1 MTTTE
6 PNPVASTSTR
16 VLPDGGWPVMLTPF
30 REDRAIDWP
39 QVDALT
45 DWLIDNGAAGIF
57 TVALS
62 SEMYDLT
69 ERERLDLAS
78 RVVQRSAGRVPVVAS
93 SVSGGSP
100 QEQADSAAAM
110 AATGVDAVVL
120 ISSLVGGLT
129 TTEEE
134 WRETVSFILDANPGV
149 DFGIYECPVPF
160 KRLPSLENVTWMAET
175 GRFVFYKDTSHSIE
189 TLGARLDAIR
199 GTRMR
204 LFNAQISSLTDSLKL
219 GAAGLSGYAAN
230 IYPEFVAWLCAHYD
244 DEPAGDAI
252 AVQRLLTVAE
262 HTINTRYPTSAKFYL
277 SHSSRL
283 TIEPISRWK
292 PEGIG
297 AHEGQPLLDLAAY
310 IRDLDLPGSPRV
322 AGAR

>member
-1 MTTTE
+1 MTSTDTPTTTTT
-6 PNPVASTSTR
+6 AGAT
-16 VLPDGGWPVMLTPF
+16 LPDGGWPVMLTPF
-30 REDRAIDWP
+30 RPDRSLDFE

-69 ERERLDLAS
+69 EEERLALAR
-78 RVVQRSAGRVPVVAS
+78 RVVDRSAGRVPVVAS
-93 SVSGGSP
+93 SVSSGTP
-100 QEQADSAAAM
+100 DQQAASAAAM

-134 WRETVSFILDANPGV
+134 WRATVQHILDAVPEAR
-149 DFGIYECPVPF
+149 FGIYECPVPF
-160 KRLPSLENVTWMAET
+160 KRLPSTENVAWMAGT
-175 GRFVFYKDTSHSIE
+175 GRFVFYKDTSHSLATME
-189 TLGARLDAIR
+189 ERLRVIA
-199 GTRMR
+199 GTPMK
-204 LFNAQISSLTDSLKL
+204 LYNAQISSLTESLRL

-230 IYPEFVAWLCAHYD
+230 IYPEHVAWLCEHYD
-244 DEPAGDAI
+244 DQPSEAAI

-262 HTINTRYPTSAKFYL
+262 HTINSRYPTSAKYYL
-277 SHSSRL
+277 RHSSRL

-297 AHEGQPLLDLAAY
+297 PHEGQPLLDLAAY
-310 IRDLDLPGSPRV
+310 IHDLALPASARV
-322 AGAR
+322 DGAR

>member
-6 PNPVASTSTR
+6 TATAPTATGST
-16 VLPDGGWPVMLTPF
+16 LPDGGWPVMLTPF
-30 REDRAIDWP
+30 REDRSLDFE

-69 ERERLDLAS
+69 EEERLALAT
-78 RVVQRSAGRVPVVAS
+78 RVVARSAGRVPVVAS
-93 SVSGGSP
+93 SVSSGTP
-100 QEQADSAAAM
+100 DEQAASAAAM

-134 WRETVSFILDANPGV
+134 WRATVQHILDTVPGV

-160 KRLPSLENVTWMAET
+160 KRLPSTETVAWMAGT
-175 GRFVFYKDTSHSIE
+175 GRFVFYKDTSHSLE
-189 TLGARLDAIR
+189 TMQERLAAIA
-199 GTRMR
+199 GTRLR
-204 LFNAQISSLTDSLKL
+204 LYNAQISSLTDSLRA

-230 IYPEFVAWLCAHYD
+230 IYPEHVAWLCEHYD
-244 DEPAGDAI
+244 DEPAETAV

-262 HTINTRYPTSAKFYL
+262 HTINSRYPTSAKYYL
-277 SHSSRL
+277 RHSSRL
-283 TIEPISRWK
+283 AIEPISRWK

-297 AHEGQPLLDLAAY
+297 AHEGAPLLELAAY
-310 IRDLDLPGSPRV
+310 IRDLRLPGAARV
-322 AGAR
+322 DGAR

>member
-6 PNPVASTSTR
+6 PLTTLPDATD
-16 VLPDGGWPVMLTPF
+16 VLPAGGWPVMLTPF

-69 ERERLDLAS
+69 EQERLELAT
-78 RVVQRSAGRVPVVAS
+78 RVVLRSAGRVPVVAS
-93 SVSGGSP
+93 SVSGGTP
-100 QEQADSAAAM
+100 DEQAASAAAM

-120 ISSLVGGLT
+120 ISSLVGSLA
-129 TTEEE
+129 TTEVQ
-134 WRETVSFILDANPGV
+134 WRATVAHILAANPGV
-149 DFGIYECPVPF
+149 DFGIYECPVPY
-160 KRLPSLENVTWMAET
+160 KRLPSIENVTWMAET

-189 TLGARLDAIR
+189 VLGARLRAIE

-204 LFNAQISSLTDSLKL
+204 LYNAQISSLTESLRL

-230 IYPEFVAWLCAHYD
+230 IYPELVAWLCDHYD
-244 DEPAGDAI
+244 DEPATEAI

-283 TIEPISRWK
+283 AIEPISRWK

-310 IRDLDLPGSPRV
+310 IRDLELPGSPRV

>member
-6 PNPVASTSTR
+6 PLNSRSAR
-16 VLPDGGWPVMLTPF
+16 AELLPDGGWPVMLTPF

-69 ERERLDLAS
+69 EQERLDLAT
-78 RVVQRSAGRVPVVAS
+78 RVVQRSAGRVPVIAS
-93 SVSGGSP
+93 SVADGSAR
-100 QEQADSAAAM
+100 EQADSAAAM

-120 ISSLVGGLT
+120 ISSLVGSLA

-134 WRETVSFILDANPGV
+134 WRATVAHILDANPGV
-149 DFGIYECPVPF
+149 DFGIYECPVPY
-160 KRLPSLENVTWMAET
+160 KRLPSIENVVWMAGT

-189 TLGARLDAIR
+189 VLGARLRAID
-199 GTRMR
+199 GTRLR
-204 LFNAQISSLTDSLKL
+204 LYNAQISSLTESLRL

-230 IYPEFVAWLCAHYD
+230 IYPELVAWLCEHYA
-244 DEPAGDAI
+244 DEPAAEAI

-283 TIEPISRWK
+283 AIEPISRWK

-310 IRDLDLPGSPRV
+310 IRDLELPGAPRV

>member
-6 PNPVASTSTR
+6 TLTTVPDAAE

-69 ERERLDLAS
+69 EQERLDLAR

-93 SVSGGSP
+93 SVSGGSAE
-100 QEQADSAAAM
+100 EQAASAAAM

-120 ISSLVGGLT
+120 ISSLVGSLA

-134 WRETVSFILDANPGV
+134 WRATVAHILAANPGV
-149 DFGIYECPVPF
+149 DFGIYECPVPY
-160 KRLPSLENVTWMAET
+160 KRLPSIENVAWMAET

-189 TLGARLDAIR
+189 VLGARLRAID
-199 GTRMR
+199 GSR
-204 LFNAQISSLTDSLKL
+204 LRLYNAQISSLTESLKL

-230 IYPEFVAWLCAHYD
+230 IYPELVAWLCAHYD
-244 DEPAGDAI
+244 DQPADEAI

-283 TIEPISRWK
+283 AIEPISRWK

-310 IRDLDLPGSPRV
+310 IRDLELPGSPRV